1 MRDLKQITSADNPR
15 FKALLKLMQSS
26 RERRK
31 AGLSLLDG
39 VHLIEAYRD
48 HLGLPEELVVSKS
61 AANNPEI
68 YKIIN
73 ELSKITP
80 LMLSA
85 ELFNRLSTVTTSTGV
100 IAVVK
105 TPRLLTLPDDPGPCV
120 LLEGI
125 QDPGNLG
132 SILRSAAAAGM
143 RDVFLSGNS
152 VHSWSP
158 RVLRAGMGAHFM
170 LRIYEAVDLLALIKG
185 FSGQVIAAS
194 HHSSQSVF
202 ETDLTGKVG
211 LLFGSEGTGLSQ
223 ELLAAAHHVVAIPM
237 PGKTESLNAAAAAA
251 VCLFERVRQMR
262 VSGHGF

>member
-1 MRDLKQITSADNPR
+1 MKYITSADNPR

-39 VHLIEAYRD
+39 VHLIETYRD
-48 HLGLPEELVVSKS
+48 HLGLPEEVVVSKS
-61 AANNPEI
+61 GLKNHEINNL
-68 YKIIN
+68 IN
-73 ELSKITP
+73 ELRELPP
-80 LMLSA
+80 LLLSD
-85 ELFNRLSTVTTSTGV
+85 ELFYRLSSVATPTGV
-100 IAVVK
+100 IAAVR
-105 TPRLLTLPDDPGPCV
+105 TPQPQDMLDDPGPCV

-125 QDPGNLG
+125 QDPGNMG

-143 RDVFLSGNS
+143 RDVFLSRNC

-170 LRIYEAVDLLALIKG
+170 LSIYEGVDLLALTKRFRG
-185 FSGQVIAAS
+185 RVIATS

-223 ELLAAAHHVVAIPM
+223 ELLAAAHDVVAVPM
-237 PGKTESLNAAAAAA
+237 PGKTESLNAAAATA

-262 VSGHGF
+262 KW